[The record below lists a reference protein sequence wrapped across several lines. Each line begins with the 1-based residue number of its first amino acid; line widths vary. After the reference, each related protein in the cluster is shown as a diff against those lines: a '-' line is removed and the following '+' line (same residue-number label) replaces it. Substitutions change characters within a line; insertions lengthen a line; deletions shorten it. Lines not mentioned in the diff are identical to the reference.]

1 MGGRVQPIPGMI
13 PIPGTDTRYKNPVSV
28 SVWKKIGINPV
39 SVRYGGYLGYRYRF
53 GMGDF
58 GHIGIGISV
67 SYRFLKGN
75 ICKQLPGIGIIQIY
89 RYHTNISV
97 LVRYGGFW
105 EYRYGT
111 DFLMQY
117 L

>member
-1 MGGRVQPIPGMI
+1 MI
-13 PIPGTDTRYKNPVSV
+13 QIPGTDTRYRYLVPIPGIGICM
-28 SVWKKIGINPV
+28 KKIGMNQV
-39 SVRYGGYLGYRYRF
+39 SASDRYGGYLGYRYRF

-89 RYHTNISV
+89 WYHTDISV
-97 LVRYGGFW
+97 SVWWILGISVSV
-105 EYRYGT
+105 
-111 DFLMQY
+111 
-117 L
+117 

>member
-1 MGGRVQPIPGMI
+1 MNQ
-13 PIPGTDTRYKNPVSV
+13 VSA
-28 SVWKKIGINPV
+28 SD
-39 SVRYGGYLGYRYRF
+39 RYGGYLGYQYRF

-89 RYHTNISV
+89 RYRFGMGDFGDIGICLNILLTDTDILVSV
-97 LVRYGGFW
+97 EL
-105 EYRYGT
+105 
-111 DFLMQY
+111 
-117 L
+117 

>member
-1 MGGRVQPIPGMI
+1 MPGIGICME
-13 PIPGTDTRYKNPVSV
+13 
-28 SVWKKIGINPV
+28 KIGMNLVSV

-89 RYHTNISV
+89 RNHTDISV
-97 LVRYGGFW
+97 PVSVRYGGFC
-105 EYRYGT
+105 T
-111 DFLMQY
+111 KTK
-117 L
+117 

>member
-1 MGGRVQPIPGMI
+1 MLSW
-13 PIPGTDTRYKNPVSV
+13 GTSV
-28 SVWKKIGINPV
+28 SFTKTPPPCETLGMPFKKVKFSKKCLVPV

-89 RYHTNISV
+89 WYHTDISV
-97 LVRYGGFW
+97 SVWWILGISVSV
-105 EYRYGT
+105 
-111 DFLMQY
+111 
-117 L
+117 